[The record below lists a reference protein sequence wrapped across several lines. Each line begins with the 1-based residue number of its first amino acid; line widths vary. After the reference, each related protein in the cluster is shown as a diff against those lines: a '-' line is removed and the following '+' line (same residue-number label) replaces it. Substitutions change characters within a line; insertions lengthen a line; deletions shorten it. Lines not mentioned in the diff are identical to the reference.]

1 MASSTRKAIA
11 VALLVSLGLPAAAC
25 TPRMLTVAE
34 EKQIGEANQ
43 QAIRRESTLLRD
55 RVIVTYVRKL
65 GAELAKAAPPSPY
78 DLRFYVVESDDIGA
92 FAIAGGSIY
101 VNTGTIV
108 KAQNRAELAGVMAHE
123 IGHVTQRH
131 IIQNFQKAQKA
142 NFFGNMFGTILSVL
156 TGNPYALNTGGLLIG
171 IGGSTYMASF
181 SRDFERE
188 ADKVGVE
195 TLIRADYDPE
205 RLATFFETL
214 MKEEPKSGIPQ
225 FLSTHPATPERI
237 QNVRAVISATPK
249 LGDRRTE
256 DEKLAA
262 IQKRIKLIQ
271 GMGNDPDDE
280 ASDANTEADDDDA
293 DEEADDD
300 APAPKK
306 ADEKSKP

>member
-1 MASSTRKAIA
+1 MSSRTATA
-11 VALLVSLGLPAAAC
+11 AALLLSLCLPTAAC

-34 EKQIGEANQ
+34 ERQIGEANQ
-43 QAIRRESTLLRD
+43 QAIRRENLLLRD

-78 DLRFYVVESDDIGA
+78 DLRFYVVENEDIGA

-101 VNTGTIV
+101 VNTGTIL
-108 KAQNRAELAGVMAHE
+108 KASNRAELAGVMAHE

-131 IIQNFQKAQKA
+131 IIQNFQKIQKA
-142 NFFGNMFGTILSVL
+142 NFFGRMFGTILGLL
-156 TGNPYALNTGGLLIG
+156 TGNPYALNSGDLLIG
-171 IGGSTYMASF
+171 IGGATYTAAF
-181 SRDFERE
+181 SRDYERE
-188 ADKVGVE
+188 ADNVGVE

-237 QNVRAVISATPK
+237 QNVRAVIAAAPK

-256 DEKLAA
+256 DDKLSA

-280 ASDANTEADDDDA
+280 SDDDA
-293 DEEADDD
+293 KAESDDGDEDADDD
-300 APAPKK
+300 APAPKRDGK
-306 ADEKSKP
+306 AKP

>member
-1 MASSTRKAIA
+1 MSTPRKATA
-11 VALLVSLGLPAAAC
+11 TALLLSLCLPAAAC

-34 EKQIGEANQ
+34 ERQIGEANQ
-43 QAIRRESTLLRD
+43 QAIRQQNLLLRD

-101 VNTGTIV
+101 VNTGTIL

-131 IIQNFQKAQKA
+131 IIQNFQKIQKA
-142 NFFGNMFGTILSVL
+142 NFFQRMFATIIGLV
-156 TGNPYALNTGGLLIG
+156 TGNPYALNTGDLLIG
-171 IGGSTYMASF
+171 IGGATYTASF
-181 SRDFERE
+181 SRDYERE
-188 ADKVGVE
+188 ADNVGVE

-205 RLATFFETL
+205 RLASFFETL

-237 QNVRAVISATPK
+237 QNVRALIAAAPK

-280 ASDANTEADDDDA
+280 ADDEADDAGD
-293 DEEADDD
+293 EADDD

-306 ADEKSKP
+306 SSDEAKP